1 MSETKFELRAVVD
14 EDGFVALVCPDTYS
28 GYVGEDWTLD
38 QVLAT
43 FVEQM
48 NTGALFSVYP
58 GPDLADASLRIS
70 DTPSTAAAQRE
81 VSGLIRVG
89 EAGLWLTDYT
99 QLTMAAQ
106 FIDTAP
112 CVAHHVRLPVPSGV
126 YRVTLRQFA
135 SSYEDE
141 VETAVELV
149 IQQSNAEAICP
160 RFDAVPWFE

>member
-1 MSETKFELRAVVD
+1 MSEAKFELRAVVD
-14 EDGFVALVCPDTYS
+14 DDGFVALVCPDTYS
-28 GYVGEDWTLD
+28 GYVDEDWTLD

-48 NTGALFSVYP
+48 NARALFSVYP

-70 DTPSTAAAQRE
+70 DTPSTVAARRE
-81 VSGLIRVG
+81 VSGLVRVG
-89 EAGLWLTDYT
+89 EGGIWLTEYA

-106 FIDTAP
+106 SRDTAP
-112 CVAHHVRLPVPSGV
+112 YAAHHVRLPVPSGV
-126 YRVTLRQFA
+126 YRVTLRQMA

-149 IQQSNAEAICP
+149 IRRSNTGAICP

>member
-1 MSETKFELRAVVD
+1 VSEAKFELHAVVD

-28 GYVGEDWTLD
+28 GYVSEDWTLD

-48 NTGALFSVYP
+48 NTGALFAVYP

-70 DTPSTAAAQRE
+70 DTPSTAAARRE

-89 EAGLWLTDYT
+89 EGGLWLTDYT

-106 FIDTAP
+106 FSDTAP
-112 CVAHHVRLPVPSGV
+112 YAAHHVRLPTPSGV
-126 YRVTLRQFA
+126 YHVTLRQFA
-135 SSYEDE
+135 SLYEDE
-141 VETAVELV
+141 LEPAVELV
-149 IQQSNAEAICP
+149 IRRSEIGAICP
-160 RFDAVPWFE
+160 QFDAVPWFG